1 MQESRGFLFLRPEI
15 GNSMIIY
22 LASGSPRRR
31 ELLSQIGLEIKIRVS
46 DVDETTDIVNPA
58 KVVETLSRRKAED
71 VFDLLIKQEKDDF
84 LVIGSDTV
92 VAINGKIL
100 GKPVD
105 EEDAYNMLSS
115 LSGHTH
121 EVYTGVSVFVRKDG
135 QLYDITF
142 HEMTV
147 VSMFEMSDKQ
157 IKEYIE
163 TKEPMDKAG
172 AYGIQGRAAAYIKG
186 IDGDYNNVVGLPL
199 GRLYQELCKLECV
212 E

>member
-1 MQESRGFLFLRPEI
+1 
-15 GNSMIIY
+15 MIIY

-84 LVIGSDTV
+84 LVIGADTV